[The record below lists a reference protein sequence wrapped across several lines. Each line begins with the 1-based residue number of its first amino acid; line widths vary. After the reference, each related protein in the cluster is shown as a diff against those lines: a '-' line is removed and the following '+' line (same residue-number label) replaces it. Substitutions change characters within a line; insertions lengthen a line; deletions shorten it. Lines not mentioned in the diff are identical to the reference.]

1 MLEFLVDDFWSWD
14 SMNISNVFNVAGQ
27 YISSYFAVPKPRST
41 KWRPILNLKWFN
53 KKIRHYKFRMETF
66 RQVREWLQ
74 PGYFLVGMDLKDQFL
89 SVPMN
94 TKFRKYLRFSWK
106 GKLLQWNVLP
116 FGLKCSPRVVT
127 KLLKPIM
134 AFLRSHYGI
143 LISIYMDDMI
153 LQAASPAKAYLHAQI
168 VILVLLSLGWE
179 LNWEKSNLVPSQKI
193 THLGFDIDT
202 ESMTASCP
210 VEKIARIQEKAK
222 CALSEKFITV
232 HNAERLLGMMESVR
246 PVTPLAVLNY
256 RAFQADLLVA
266 KRGCRIPSKVINL
279 SFKSLANLKWWVS
292 DLVVKSNNTAPLR
305 ELQPSLHLWSDA
317 SKMAAGAHSSRGDQF
332 QRLWTAEELL
342 ADLSINFLELRAA
355 KDGIKHLTQPGD
367 IVRLY
372 VDNQTACSYIAR
384 QGGTRSTML
393 CQEACD
399 LWNIAIEKNISLL
412 TPHWVSTKSNTGA
425 DFLSRHQLD
434 TWEVKLNVDLFHLL
448 LEHFKLNPTLDAFAF
463 TTTHQLQRYMSRREY
478 QVAVGRNALMWL

>member
-1 MLEFLVDDFWSWD
+1 MFFMLPASIFL
-14 SMNISNVFNVAGQ
+14 
-27 YISSYFAVPKPRST
+27 
-41 KWRPILNLKWFN
+41 L
-53 KKIRHYKFRMETF
+53 
-66 RQVREWLQ
+66 
-74 PGYFLVGMDLKDQFL
+74 
-89 SVPMN
+89 
-94 TKFRKYLRFSWK
+94 
-106 GKLLQWNVLP
+106 
-116 FGLKCSPRVVT
+116 
-127 KLLKPIM
+127 
-134 AFLRSHYGI
+134 
-143 LISIYMDDMI
+143 
-153 LQAASPAKAYLHAQI
+153 
-168 VILVLLSLGWE
+168 
-179 LNWEKSNLVPSQKI
+179 
-193 THLGFDIDT
+193 
-202 ESMTASCP
+202 
-210 VEKIARIQEKAK
+210 
-222 CALSEKFITV
+222 
-232 HNAERLLGMMESVR
+232 MMESVR
-246 PVTPLAVLNY
+246 PVTSY

-266 KRGCRIPSKVINL
+266 
-279 SFKSLANLKWWVS
+279 FKSLANLKWWVS

-399 LWNIAIEKNISLL
+399 LWNIAIEKIISFL

-463 TTTHQLQRYMSRREY
+463 TTTHQLQRYMSRREDP
-478 QVAVGRNALMWL
+478 VAVGRNALMWL